1 MKRSIIRT
9 AKTKDEAINEALKEI
24 NKSLDEVSVE
34 VIEEESSGFL
44 GLIGQKDAV
53 VKIIYEEDIDE
64 GIDNLMKEIEED
76 SKKSLRE
83 DFDVADLSKEIT
95 DKDSSDEIEDEDE
108 DENEIEESQDEDT
121 SIDEEISTEEPREI
135 KENEE
140 ESKDMAEIIEK
151 DQDESNS
158 DVELYYKAKDLLEK
172 ILYNMHFEDI
182 KVIGNLEDNIIK
194 LDAKIDPKDTGIVIG
209 RGGKTLESIE
219 TVIRKIIRT
228 RENKIKLNIDINNYK
243 KRRDEKIIALADK
256 ACKKVLKTRK
266 PWNLK
271 YMNSYERRLA
281 HEQISKYDKLDSHS
295 EGEEPKRYVVVDYKL
310 D

>member
-24 NKSLDEVSVE
+24 NKTRDEVSIE
-34 VIEEESSGFL
+34 IIEEESSGFL

-53 VKIIYEEDIDE
+53 VKISYDQDLDE
-64 GIDNLMKEIEED
+64 GIDDLMKEIEED

-83 DFDVADLSKEIT
+83 NFDVTALSREITNEESSKEDEEVLEEKSI
-95 DKDSSDEIEDEDE
+95 DKKSNQDERLDEANIVEEDEL
-108 DENEIEESQDEDT
+108 NT
-121 SIDEEISTEEPREI
+121 
-135 KENEE
+135 
-140 ESKDMAEIIEK
+140 
-151 DQDESNS
+151 

-209 RGGKTLESIE
+209 RLGKTLESIE
-219 TVIRKIIRT
+219 TIIRKIINT
-228 RENKIKLNIDINNYK
+228 RENNLKLNIDINNYK
-243 KRRDEKIIALADK
+243 KRRDEKIIDLADK

-281 HEQISKYDKLDSHS
+281 HEQIGKYDKLDSHS
-295 EGEEPKRYVVVDYKL
+295 EGEEPRRYVVVDYKI